1 MPQGEEM
8 LTTNEVA
15 RELRVNVKTVRN
27 WILTGELVAIDIG
40 GEYRISRSSLEDF
53 KQRRQTDKRNRN

>member
-1 MPQGEEM
+1 MPQSDEM

-15 RELRVNVKTVRN
+15 KELRVNVKTVRN

-40 GEYRISRSSLEDF
+40 GEYRISRSNLEDF
-53 KQRRQTDKRNRN
+53 KQRRQTDKRRRD

>member
-1 MPQGEEM
+1 MPQNEEM

-15 RELRVNVKTVRN
+15 KELRVNVKTVRN

-40 GEYRISRSSLEDF
+40 GEYRISRSNLEDF
-53 KQRRQTDKRNRN
+53 KQRRQTDKRRRD